1 MDKKQVGW
9 LIAVAVLAVVTDR
22 TVLFWSG
29 EDGPLPTDAA
39 EALGHGAPALRHQIE
54 PGDDVIEEKDHST
67 VIEFTQTMVDFTHPG
82 RGATA
87 LLRKFKKGYF
97 VDVANRG
104 GGPVILSTEEGWLI
118 AGNPTLTLQPGYRCT
133 LLSEGDGFE
142 ILVMSNKP

>member
-9 LIAVAVLAVVTDR
+9 LIAVAVLAVVVDR
-22 TVLFWSG
+22 TLVFWSG
-29 EDGPLPTDAA
+29 EDGPLPADAA
-39 EALGHGAPALRHQIE
+39 EALGHGAPALRHNLQN
-54 PGDDVIEEKDHST
+54 GATYTIEEQDHST
-67 VIEFTQTMVDFTHPG
+67 VIDFVRPEGT
-82 RGATA
+82 TA

-104 GGPVILSTEEGWLI
+104 AGPVILSTEEGWLI